1 MEKEDMNGVMEVIMR
16 DNFQMVWEREKV
28 NGIIWMGLFMKDNL
42 KKILNMAMEY
52 KSINLVNIM
61 KVSFERDKNLK
72 ELFTI

>member
-1 MEKEDMNGVMEVIMR
+1 
-16 DNFQMVWEREKV
+16 
-28 NGIIWMGLFMKDNL
+28 MKDNL